1 MPKISQEKT
10 FIEKNIMVISAVTL
24 GAGVFFM
31 FFMPFIMSRYHFY
44 PTLQAPNEVGDAFGG
59 VANPVVTLIGVFL
72 TFLVFYMQYMASERQ
87 NKESERQNEE
97 LEKQKEQQNR
107 AAEVRFIKDSISNIK
122 SDIMVMRYTQGR
134 VTYSHSEAIWQFMID
149 NVLHTQ
155 NVETTIDLPPQQ
167 YFQISYL
174 LTLFEPLINE
184 IQESKIDDKEKLQVF
199 QNLAGLFEASFAFI
213 LRLEEK
219 IIREGKEK
227 QINGYIRRKIIVP
240 VKKIKMLFQGAV
252 NNYKENEKD
261 ILMNA
266 MANAKIKFIKHI
278 GLVDQ
283 RANIRFFKNYPDY
296 IKSSPTPMLTE
307 QEYNDYFNKGDQIT
321 KLIIQEPVR
330 LLMRMDFLKQVM
342 FDIPFKEKVCVL
354 TLPREEFEEYTQI
367 DLAEM
372 KIDKDIWR
380 DKFVGKFVYDNK
392 SQAKFLEKFAKISEN

>member
-1 MPKISQEKT
+1 MPKISQDKT
-10 FIEKNIMVISAVTL
+10 FIEKNIMIISASTL

-31 FFMPFIMSRYHFY
+31 FFMPFIMSRFHFY

-87 NKESERQNEE
+87 NEE
-97 LEKQKEQQNR
+97 LEKQKR
-107 AAEVRFIKDSISNIK
+107 AAEARFIKDSINNIK
-122 SDIMVMRYTQGR
+122 NDIMVMRYTQGR

-167 YFQISYL
+167 YFQIAYL
-174 LTLFEPLINE
+174 LTLFEPLITE
-184 IQESKIDDKEKLQVF
+184 IQESYMDDKEKLQVF
-199 QNLAGLFEASFAFI
+199 QNLEGLFEASFAFI

-219 IIREGKEK
+219 IIREGKER
-227 QINGYIRRKIIVP
+227 QINGYVRRKIIVP

-283 RANIRFFKNYPDY
+283 RANIRFFKNYQDY
-296 IKSSPTPMLTE
+296 VKSSPTPMFTE

-342 FDIPFKEKVCVL
+342 FDIPMKDKICVL
-354 TLPREEFEEYTQI
+354 TLPRQEFEEYTQI

-380 DKFVGKFVYDNK
+380 DKFVGKFVYDSK
-392 SQAKFLEKFAKISEN
+392 SQAKFLEKFAKMLDN

>member
-1 MPKISQEKT
+1 MAKTPQEKT
-10 FIEKNIMVISAVTL
+10 FIEKNIMLISASTL

-31 FFMPFIMSRYHFY
+31 FFMPFIMSKFHFY
-44 PTLQAPNEVGDAFGG
+44 ALTAPNEVGDAFGG

-87 NKESERQNEE
+87 NEE
-97 LEKQKEQQNR
+97 LEKQKR
-107 AAEVRFIKDSISNIK
+107 AAEVRFIKDSINNIK
-122 SDIMVMRYTQGR
+122 NDIMVMRYTQGR

-174 LTLFEPLINE
+174 LTLFEPLITE
-184 IQESKIDDKEKLQVF
+184 IQDSALEDKEKLQVF
-199 QNLAGLFEASFAFI
+199 QNLEGLFEASFAFI

-227 QINGYIRRKIIVP
+227 QINGYVRRKIIVP

-283 RANIRFFKNYPDY
+283 RANIRFFRNYQDY
-296 IKSSPTPMLTE
+296 VKSNPTPLLLE
-307 QEYNDYFNKGDQIT
+307 QEYNDYFGKSDQIT
-321 KLIIQEPVR
+321 KLVIQEPVR
-330 LLMRMDFLKQVM
+330 LLMKLDFLKQVM
-342 FDIPFKEKVCVL
+342 FDIPLKDKVCVL
-354 TLPREEFEEYTQI
+354 TLPRQEFEEYTQI
-367 DLAEM
+367 DLTEM
-372 KIDKDIWR
+372 KIDKEIWR
-380 DKFVGKFVYDNK
+380 DKFVGKFVFDNK
-392 SQAKFLEKFAKISEN
+392 SQVKFLEKFAKMLDN

>member
-1 MPKISQEKT
+1 MANTPQEKT
-10 FIEKNIMVISAVTL
+10 FIEKNIMLISASTL
-24 GAGVFFM
+24 VAGVFFM
-31 FFMPFIMSRYHFY
+31 FFMPFIMSRFHFY
-44 PTLQAPNEVGDAFGG
+44 YGITAANEVGDAFGG
-59 VANPVVTLIGVFL
+59 IANPVVTLIGVFL

-87 NKESERQNEE
+87 HEE
-97 LEKQKEQQNR
+97 LEKQKR
-107 AAEVRFIKDSISNIK
+107 AAEYRFIKDSISNIK

-134 VTYSHSEAIWQFMID
+134 VTYSHAEAIWQFMVD

-174 LTLFEPLINE
+174 LTLFEPLITE
-184 IQESKIDDKEKLQVF
+184 IQESNLEDKEKLQVF
-199 QNLAGLFEASFAFI
+199 QNLEGLFEASFAFI

-227 QINGYIRRKIIVP
+227 QINGYVRRKIIVP
-240 VKKIKMLFQGAV
+240 VKKIKLLFQGAV

-261 ILMNA
+261 VLITTI
-266 MANAKIKFIKHI
+266 ANAKIKFIKHI

-283 RANIRFFKNYPDY
+283 RANIRFFKSYPDY
-296 IKSSPTPMLTE
+296 VKSNPIPMLSE
-307 QEYNDYFNKGDQIT
+307 QEYMDYFNKGDQIT

-330 LLMRMDFLKQVM
+330 LLMRLDFLKQVM
-342 FDIPFKEKVCVL
+342 FDIPMKDKICVL
-354 TLPREEFEEYTQI
+354 TLPRQEFEDYTQI
-367 DLAEM
+367 DISEM

-392 SQAKFLEKFAKISEN
+392 SQAKFLEKFARITDNI